1 MEKCVIMNKN
11 FVKGGEHAMTK
22 TVDKRPKIQP
32 SKAIVGRLNV
42 GGLMA
47 IDPSATPVKAYTK
60 RTK

>member
-1 MEKCVIMNKN
+1 
-11 FVKGGEHAMTK
+11 MTK

-42 GGLMA
+42 SGLMA
-47 IDPSATPVKAYTK
+47 IDPGATPVKAYTK